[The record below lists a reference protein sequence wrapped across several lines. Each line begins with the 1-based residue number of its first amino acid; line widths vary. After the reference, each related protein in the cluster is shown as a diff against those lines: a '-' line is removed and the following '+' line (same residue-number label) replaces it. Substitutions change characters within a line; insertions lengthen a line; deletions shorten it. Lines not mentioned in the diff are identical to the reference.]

1 MFNKSSW
8 LYSLFLNKDESLN
21 ISLFI
26 SAEYHL
32 VNVRQAEIN
41 HRDVVL
47 SCFHTLNLES
57 IIFSLELHHHLG
69 PGGARRCRADPGRPP
84 GIEASTI
91 EANTAIRSIV
101 RRDIGEDYRQM
112 LKRMAK

>member
-1 MFNKSSW
+1 M
-8 LYSLFLNKDESLN
+8 
-21 ISLFI
+21 
-26 SAEYHL
+26 HL
-32 VNVRQAEIN
+32 VRSFERIESKRGIEWRCADSLYMREFLLLNSKEPVPD
-41 HRDVVL
+41 HSSL
-47 SCFHTLNLES
+47 SKIRS
-57 IIFSLELHHHLG
+57 RFSLELHHHLG

-91 EANTAIRSIV
+91 EVNTAMRSIV